1 MVSRFV
7 VDASVAIKWYLPEPN
22 SEDADRLLSGGF
34 RLHAPDLLFAEV
46 GNILWKR
53 VMRSEI
59 TAPKAQVIL
68 RAMESLPMT
77 LQPANVLAE
86 NAMTVACGLKWS
98 FYDSLYLALALM
110 TDCRLVTADRKLFD
124 AVKDAAPIKKHIL
137 WIEDVPAKG

>member
-1 MVSRFV
+1 VSRFV

-22 SEDADRLLSGGF
+22 SADADRLLSGGF
-34 RLHAPDLLFAEV
+34 QLLAPDLLFAEV

-59 TAPKAQVIL
+59 TVQKAQIIL
-68 RAMESLPMT
+68 HALESLPLN
-77 LQPANVLAE
+77 LQPASVLAE
-86 NAMTVACGLKWS
+86 NAMTVACGLKRS

-110 TDCRLVTADRKLFD
+110 EDCRMVTADGKLFD

-137 WIEDVPAKG
+137 WIEDVPVKG